1 MIYVPNVNDY
11 QCIYIRDTNTIRAYK
26 QIPQNNFTVDYVDY
40 YINSQYL
47 YNYGEQTFSQYTTL
61 PTCLDSSVLTNNIY
75 YRNDFADI
83 CVVFCVLF
91 FFIVIIPFKILFRFF
106 RRFN

>member
-11 QCIYIRDTNTIRAYK
+11 QCVYVRDTNTIRAYYDR
-26 QIPQNNFTVDYVDY
+26 PVNNTTSRYVDF

-61 PTCLDSSVLTNNIY
+61 PTCLDSSVLTDNIY

-83 CVVFCVLF
+83 CIVFCVLF
-91 FFIVIIPFKILFRFF
+91 FFIVLIPIKILFRLF